1 MHTTCGQT
9 LHKTYIYT
17 WYQTGVAV
25 LTVDSVGRR
34 PLLLGGVSAMVVALL
49 ALGGSQLVLSGGI
62 ATWTSVLALLFY
74 VGAYQVSTVLL
85 LFTLLLGLHA
95 CKTAKC

>member
-1 MHTTCGQT
+1 M
-9 LHKTYIYT
+9 
-17 WYQTGVAV
+17 

-95 CKTAKC
+95 CKTAKGYYSADLGQDTLTRLARP